1 MAILKQWLLDTLNL
15 FNVDKTGNPSQL
27 IALLGRLFLIAVVVL
42 VPIGAVVEIN
52 HRWRRR
58 RESLRQFKPTGKPD

>member
-15 FNVDKTGNPSQL
+15 FNADKTDPLQL

-42 VPIGAVVEIN
+42 VPIGAVVEIY

-58 RESLRQFKPTGKPD
+58 RESSEQLKPTRKPD

>member
-15 FNVDKTGNPSQL
+15 FNADKTDPLQL

-42 VPIGAVVEIN
+42 VPMGAAVEIN